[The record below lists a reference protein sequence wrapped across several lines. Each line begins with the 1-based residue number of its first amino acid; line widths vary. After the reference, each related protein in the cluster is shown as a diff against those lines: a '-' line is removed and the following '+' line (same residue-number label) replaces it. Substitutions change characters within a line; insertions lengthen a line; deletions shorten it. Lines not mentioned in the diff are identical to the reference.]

1 MTRFV
6 AQCFFGVIMLNWVIG
21 ENAYNFNRKLQV
33 FFTPVFLWDI
43 NVQGGDLGIGMQVFD
58 SCLHI
63 QGGFGRM
70 GKVFEKFIYKK
81 KIRFGIDGQSKAT
94 IV

>member
-1 MTRFV
+1 M
-6 AQCFFGVIMLNWVIG
+6 
-21 ENAYNFNRKLQV
+21 
-33 FFTPVFLWDI
+33 
-43 NVQGGDLGIGMQVFD
+43 GMQVFD
-58 SCLHI
+58 SCLQI

-94 IV
+94 IL